1 MRKVIA
7 MVPHRKIVSHIPKA
21 SLGAASMLISF
32 ELGLSL
38 LIGYFLAAFLAG
50 PATKQEG
57 RFKSLI
63 FTIRQYRVHLHHWLL
78 SLTILSLA
86 VLFNFFVIT
95 PGIFYGLLGGVM
107 FQGIVNYK
115 DWKKIVT
122 KQSQP

>member
-1 MRKVIA
+1 MMKVIA
-7 MVPHRKIVSHIPKA
+7 RVPHRKIASYMPKA
-21 SLGAASMLISF
+21 SLGGAFLLISF

-38 LIGYFLAAFLAG
+38 LIGYFLATLLAG

-63 FTIRQYRVHLHHWLL
+63 FTIRRYRVHLHHWLL

-115 DWKKIVT
+115 DWRKIIT
-122 KQSQP
+122 KQS